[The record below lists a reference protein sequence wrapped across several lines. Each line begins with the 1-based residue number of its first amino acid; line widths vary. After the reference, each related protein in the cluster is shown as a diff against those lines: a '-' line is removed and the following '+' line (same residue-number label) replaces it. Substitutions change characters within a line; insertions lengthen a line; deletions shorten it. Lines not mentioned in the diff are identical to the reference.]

1 MSRISVTARDA
12 TARELRDISSMIFDA
27 AVYLVVMVA
36 VIAGFNAGFLRSMA
50 TILGYLA
57 AMPIAAAAMSMISPA
72 LAGQSVAAPWAGNLF
87 LLFGIF
93 LITGIVLGSLLRR
106 SISAGVGERVSI
118 VDRLAGSG
126 LGAARALLVAV
137 LMVLIF
143 DRIIPASFEPA
154 FLHGSQLR
162 PILSM
167 AAQQGLKS
175 LPPEATEFIERLK
188 HDPAAL
194 DRGPIK
200 LRALDSLRGR
210 VF

>member
-93 LITGIVLGSLLRR
+93 LITGVVLGSLLRR

-143 DRIIPASFEPA
+143 
-154 FLHGSQLR
+154 
-162 PILSM
+162 
-167 AAQQGLKS
+167 
-175 LPPEATEFIERLK
+175 
-188 HDPAAL
+188 
-194 DRGPIK
+194 
-200 LRALDSLRGR
+200 
-210 VF
+210 